1 MKKRKYS
8 CLEKNT
14 VRFENPVEKI
24 GRWGR
29 NLRYMYQRVRYGT
42 AIGIYG

>member
-14 VRFENPVEKI
+14 VRFENPVEKLA
-24 GRWGR
+24 RWGGICGTCISVCA
-29 NLRYMYQRVRYGT
+29 MGT